1 MPIRS
6 ARWWAASRSRPPIPA
21 SLVRTGQSAGCF
33 RKAGPAA
40 VVDGGACRSP
50 GGIVADARAAVTDTH
65 PLLFHAAGGRR
76 LGRRAARL
84 FAAAEARTALIYVP
98 TVVMWETSLLS
109 RVGRVD
115 LRRSLREFFAD
126 LFSNPAYQALDLIP
140 EDVYLADDTRPND
153 DPFDALVCAVARRL
167 SLPLIT
173 RDTDIADSG
182 LVRVLW

>member
-1 MPIRS
+1 M
-6 ARWWAASRSRPPIPA
+6 
-21 SLVRTGQSAGCF
+21 
-33 RKAGPAA
+33 
-40 VVDGGACRSP
+40 VDGGACGSP

-126 LFSNPAYQALDLIP
+126 LFSNPAYQAVDLIP